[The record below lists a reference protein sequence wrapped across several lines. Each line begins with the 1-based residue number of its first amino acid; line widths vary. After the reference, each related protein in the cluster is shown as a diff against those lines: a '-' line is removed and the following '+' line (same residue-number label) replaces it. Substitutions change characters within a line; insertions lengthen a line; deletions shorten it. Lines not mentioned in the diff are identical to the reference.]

1 MAVKFNFLSA
11 SGKGKGLNI
20 FRSSAYKEF
29 DQNGVAREFWSIR
42 WAIIVWLVTAL
53 MIAAAF
59 PVEHIWRYGWSP
71 ATKHWIGIYW
81 YNFIS
86 SFGISVLAELPA
98 WAVRCVMRPD
108 IPCIT
113 PLLPIIGYYFL
124 SDATMTDEFNPHSK
138 DKFDEKTS
146 RKATA
151 DDIKKM
157 GKWNNKEGL
166 FNGFMMVLGYFKD
179 KPLMFDECLSALCV
193 APPGTGKTK
202 GVVEPTILE
211 CDNVS
216 MIINDP
222 KPELKQTTSG
232 YRATVGPVFIMNWA
246 GQDDPARGIYYP
258 SWNPLSP
265 GHVPFNA
272 EERDLYVDSI
282 ANTLIPD
289 RSSSSAD
296 PHWTITGR
304 AALTGYIQFIISKV
318 ERAKADDY
326 FYARMVN
333 GTFNAEDA
341 AVLGDY
347 YLSMSSDPNAYAA
360 HALLQRGELDATNYV
375 HVGTWENIPD
385 AWRGREASFSMI
397 LDWLNASQ
405 IAIAEDIENRRRQG
419 DQMVMMADP
428 AKDMFL
434 KAVDEA
440 RRYAYSHR
448 AVQELTQLASTPDK
462 ERGSIMSTAQ
472 SGLNIFRNAAVR
484 NRTSH
489 SDFHFSD
496 LRGMVDPRDGKV
508 KPVSVYLSINM
519 VDAQALNPI
528 TAIFIEL
535 MSNFLLANKPGD
547 THHGQKMGPYPVL
560 FAIDEMPK
568 MQKLQAVI
576 QGPDLGRGQ
585 SISYL
590 IIGQDL
596 HQIAEKYGQDAAAT
610 IISTTA
616 AKIVMRQN
624 DPDTAER
631 FSKMMGY
638 KMKKKTVK
646 GPDGKDKEET
656 TEELLYS
663 QMDIMKL
670 EDSKQLVIVQG
681 HYNRPIE
688 ANQERWIVNKTK
700 IQQKLYAKVQMGEA
714 SPLPEFLIPS
724 HHKALG
730 YSGTPRIYDPKT
742 KEIKELVS

>member
-1 MAVKFNFLSA
+1 MAVKFNILSA

-20 FRSSAYKEF
+20 FRSSAYKEHE
-29 DQNGVAREFWSIR
+29 QTPLAREFWSIR
-42 WAIIVWLVTAL
+42 WAIIVWLIGAL
-53 MIAAAF
+53 MFACAF
-59 PVEHIWRYGWSP
+59 PIEHIWRYGWSP
-71 ATKHWIGIYW
+71 ASKQWLIIYLQ
-81 YNFIS
+81 NMLMS
-86 SFGISVLAELPA
+86 GGISVLAEVPSWIA
-98 WAVRCVMRPD
+98 RCVMRPD

-124 SDATMTDEFNPHSK
+124 SDGTMSDEFNPHSK
-138 DKFDEKTS
+138 DKFDEKS
-146 RKATA
+146 SNKASKT
-151 DDIKKM
+151 DIEKM
-157 GKWNNKEGL
+157 GLLK
-166 FNGFMMVLGYFKD
+166 GFMMVLGYFKK
-179 KPLMFDECLSALCV
+179 KPLMMNECLSTLCV
-193 APPGTGKTK
+193 APPGTGKTQ
-202 GVVEPTILE
+202 GVVLPTIFE
-211 CDNVS
+211 CNNVS

-222 KPELKQTTSG
+222 KPELKQKSSA
-232 YRATVGPVFIMNWA
+232 YRATIGPVFIMNWA

-265 GHVPFNA
+265 GHVPFNT

-304 AALTGYIQFIISKV
+304 AALTGFIQYIISKV

-326 FYARMVN
+326 FYARMSN

-347 YLSMSSDPNAYAA
+347 YLSMASDPNAYAA
-360 HALLQRGELDATNYV
+360 HALLQRGELNAMNYV

-385 AWRGREASFSMI
+385 AWRGREASLSMI

-428 AKDMFL
+428 TKDMFM

-462 ERGSIMSTAQ
+462 ERGSIMSTAL

-496 LRGMVDPRDGKV
+496 LRGMIDPRDGKM
-508 KPVSVYLSINM
+508 KPVTVYLSINM

-535 MSNFLLANKPGD
+535 MSNFLLANKPEEYRNGE
-547 THHGQKMGPYPVL
+547 KLGPYPVL
-560 FAIDEMPK
+560 FVMDEMPK
-568 MQKLQAVI
+568 MQKLRAVI
-576 QGPDLGRGQ
+576 EGPDLGRGQ

-596 HQIAEKYGQDAAAT
+596 HQIAEKYGADAAAT

-616 AKIVMRQN
+616 AKVVLRQN

-638 KMKKKTVK
+638 KMKKKMVK
-646 GPDGKDKEET
+646 GPDGKEKEET
-656 TEELLYS
+656 SQDFLYS
-663 QMDIMKL
+663 TMDILKL
-670 EDSKQLVIVQG
+670 DPKKQLVIFQG
-681 HYNRPIE
+681 WYHRPIE
-688 ANQERWIVNKTK
+688 ADH
-700 IQQKLYAKVQMGEA
+700 QQAWQDPRLLGFMNMGECA
-714 SPLPEFLIPS
+714 PLPEFLVPA
-724 HHKALG
+724 HHRALG
-730 YSGTPRIYDPKT
+730 YSGTPRIYDPQT
-742 KEIKELVS
+742 KQVKELA